1 MKYIHCIPHCLFKE
15 KLFSITEDPL
25 EENYDEEFAN
35 NNKVISVGYVSSY
48 QNNIKIQRYIINKN
62 IPNYVVKDELI
73 SDFEGCPDMIKLF
86 KGFKMI
92 VLSKSGNKLHIYDY
106 VNNSLLYCHNLGNGS
121 LNIKDISFGLKNKF
135 ILIHYNL
142 YQFDLIK
149 IKNDFER
156 AKCTCVKSSNKY
168 GYKKLNTYNFSF
180 NKDKIANAYSY
191 GNIEKKKGANDFC
204 VQFDPKQKEIINIV
218 DNNGYLTVYQFDR
231 KEKGDKLKLVKNVFL
246 FGEES

>member
-1 MKYIHCIPHCLFKE
+1 M
-15 KLFSITEDPL
+15 
-25 EENYDEEFAN
+25 
-35 NNKVISVGYVSSY
+35 
-48 QNNIKIQRYIINKN
+48 
-62 IPNYVVKDELI
+62 
-73 SDFEGCPDMIKLF
+73 
-86 KGFKMI
+86 
-92 VLSKSGNKLHIYDY
+92 
-106 VNNSLLYCHNLGNGS
+106 
-121 LNIKDISFGLKNKF
+121 
-135 ILIHYNL
+135 IHYNL

-149 IKNDFER
+149 IKKDFER

-168 GYKKLNTYNFSF
+168 GYKKLNTYNFSL

-231 KEKGDKLKLVKNVFL
+231 KEKGDKLKLVKNAFL